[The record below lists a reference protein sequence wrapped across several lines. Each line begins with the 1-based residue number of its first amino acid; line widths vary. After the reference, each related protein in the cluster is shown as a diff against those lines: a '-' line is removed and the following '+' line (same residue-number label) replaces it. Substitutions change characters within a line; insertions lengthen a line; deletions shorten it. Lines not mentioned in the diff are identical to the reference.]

1 MKLSLNREIA
11 RRLAIPIAALTVLTL
26 VGMTG
31 YHLLERMSALDALY
45 MSVITIS
52 TVGFAEVQELSAGG
66 RIFTIGLIV
75 TGGLVVAFSLG
86 SIGEYLFSGEWQ
98 KHIKQRR
105 RQKMLDQLNNHFI
118 VCGFGR
124 AGRNV
129 ARELHDEGLEIVVIE
144 PKAGKA
150 EAGEAA
156 GYTVVTG
163 DAAQES
169 NLREAGIE
177 RARGLVTCASSD
189 AENVFIVLTARSMR
203 KDLKIVARAD
213 MEESEPKL
221 LSAGADRVI
230 LPYRITGRR
239 VMTMMLRPAVADFLE
254 EITHTGGRELLLE
267 QVVVAE
273 GSPLIGE
280 SLRELHATLDV
291 DVAILAWKTPGDPVQ
306 ERPQPGAI
314 IEAGALLIA
323 LGTEQHLQRLAKQ
336 AGGPVTVA

>member
-11 RRLAIPIAALTVLTL
+11 RRLAMPVMALSALTLAGMAGYQL
-26 VGMTG
+26 IEGMT
-31 YHLLERMSALDALY
+31 ALDALY

-52 TVGFAEVQELSAGG
+52 TVGYGEVQDLSLAG

-98 KHIKQRR
+98 NHIKQRR

-144 PKAGKA
+144 PKGGKA
-150 EAGEAA
+150 EAIEAA
-156 GYTVVTG
+156 GYVVVTG

-169 NLREAGIE
+169 KLREAGIE

-203 KDLKIVARAD
+203 KGLKIVARAD
-213 MEESEPKL
+213 IEESEQKL
-221 LSAGADRVI
+221 LSAGANRVI

-239 VMTMMLRPAVADFLE
+239 AMTMLLRPDVADFLE

-267 QVVVAE
+267 QIVVAD
-273 GSPLIGE
+273 GSSLIGE
-280 SLRELHATLDV
+280 SLGELHATLDV
-291 DVAILAWKTPGDPVQ
+291 DVAILAWKTPGNPVQ

-314 IEAGALLIA
+314 IEEGALLIA
-323 LGTEQHLQRLAKQ
+323 LGTEQHLRTLTEK
-336 AGGPVTVA
+336 AGGRVSEA